1 MSDVRSKRQRDSTKE
16 ETKSG
21 AVKRL
26 MTKKSAKEK
35 RERDV
40 GQSGKK
46 IARAKKQQMNRKM
59 GYPIYKLCVLKLF
72 VNEVFQRI
80 GQEEDIKENN

>member
-16 ETKSG
+16 ETQSG

>member
-1 MSDVRSKRQRDSTKE
+1 MSDVRLNRQRNSTKE

-26 MTKKSAKEK
+26 MTKKSTKEK

-46 IARAKKQQMNRKM
+46 IARAKKQQMNSKM
-59 GYPIYKLCVLKLF
+59 EYPIYKLCVLKLF

-80 GQEEDIKENN
+80 GQEEDMKENK